1 MVVVVVCVGGGCVW
15 WWWLYVVVVVHVV
28 VCGGGGW
35 MLVVV
40 VYMWWWQLHVVVVV
54 VRGILHG
61 SCMHVMVPVAS
72 HCGRLSGWWWWWLN
86 AICTYK
92 CTHSRHAYGH
102 RCHRHTG
109 TNLHT
114 YMHTHAYSVEKH
126 IQQNISE
133 THSMQGLIRTHSIV
147 AGVSQVDVGVPYGQ
161 MYIIY
166 ISAHTSD
173 SYICLHLMLMTSSV
187 Q

>member
-1 MVVVVVCVGGGCVW
+1 MCWWWLCVVVVVVCGGSGARRCVW
-15 WWWLYVVVVVHVV
+15 WWWVDV
-28 VCGGGGW
+28 
-35 MLVVV
+35 LVVV

-72 HCGRLSGWWWWWLN
+72 HCGRLSGWWWWWWN

-126 IQQNISE
+126 IQQ
-133 THSMQGLIRTHSIV
+133 
-147 AGVSQVDVGVPYGQ
+147 
-161 MYIIY
+161 IY
-166 ISAHTSD
+166 IRNTQHAGSDTHTQYS
-173 SYICLHLMLMTSSV
+173 SWCFTSGCWCTV
-187 Q
+187 WPKCILFTFQHTPATPIYVCI